1 MIGDLL
7 RKIIYTIYGWQLPT
21 VLIFAC
27 IMLIAWTLINRYL
40 PGKLCKVFN
49 YIVTAVIFTVIVF
62 FTMSNRTVRTERPY
76 RLIPFAHY
84 FTSQSGIETLWL
96 NAFFF
101 LPLGLSLPYIL
112 PGKIKHKAT
121 TTIMA
126 ALVFST
132 LIEAVQYIFALGL
145 CETDDVIMN
154 TLGAAIGTMSYIA
167 CTKLSKV
174 KDKNSLHNND

>member
-1 MIGDLL
+1 MIGDFL

-21 VLIFAC
+21 VLIIAG

-49 YIVTAVIFTVIVF
+49 YIVTAADVTAIVF
-62 FTMSNRTVRTERPY
+62 FTVSNRTIGAERPH

-112 PGKIKHKAT
+112 PEKIKHKAAF
-121 TTIMA
+121 TIIT
-126 ALVFST
+126 ALIFSAM
-132 LIEAVQYIFALGL
+132 IEAIQYIFALGL

-154 TLGAAIGTMSYIA
+154 TLGAAIGTMSYMV
-167 CTKLSKV
+167 CTKLRKTKPEV
-174 KDKNSLHNND
+174 NHD

>member
-7 RKIIYTIYGWQLPT
+7 RKIIYTIYGWQLPA
-21 VLIFAC
+21 VLIFAG

-49 YIVTAVIFTVIVF
+49 YIVIAANIMVIVF
-62 FTMSNRTVRTERPY
+62 FTMSNRTIGAERPY

-112 PGKIKHKAT
+112 PEKIRHKAA

-132 LIEAVQYIFALGL
+132 LTEALQYIFALGL

-154 TLGAAIGTMSYIA
+154 TLGAAIGTLSYIA
-167 CTKLSKV
+167 CNKLRKTESEV
-174 KDKNSLHNND
+174 NHD

>member
-1 MIGDLL
+1 MADLL
-7 RKIIYTIYGWQLPT
+7 KKIIYSIYAWQLPT
-21 VLIFAC
+21 VLIIAG

-40 PGKLCKVFN
+40 PGKLGKVFN
-49 YIVTAVIFTVIVF
+49 YIVTAANFTVIVF
-62 FTMSNRTVRTERPY
+62 FTMSNRTVRAERPY

-112 PGKIKHKAT
+112 PEKIRHKAA
-121 TTIMA
+121 TTILA
-126 ALVFST
+126 ALAFSAM
-132 LIEAVQYIFALGL
+132 IEAIQYIFALGL

-154 TLGAAIGTMSYIA
+154 TLGAAIGTVSYIV
-167 CTKLSKV
+167 CTKLR
-174 KDKNSLHNND
+174 KNEVNHD